1 MDQLTFISKTIEALA
16 WPTVTLVLG
25 LVFRR
30 KLLDL
35 IPAIRKLK
43 AGPVEAEFELAAKQ
57 VLADAAVAS
66 AHGATSAIKVRPE
79 TEASSGTELVAKLI
93 SARNDPIGMILEGWA
108 KVDGEL
114 FQLGAQMGL
123 SVGPLDNTNKIYQS
137 VMTMGILPA
146 ETKRLICELRE
157 LRNKVAHVKVAPTAD
172 AAQDY
177 LLAVDRVVELIFNYR
192 KNLTNYRPSNRHPS
206 PVESEGQT

>member
-1 MDQLTFISKTIEALA
+1 MDWLTFISKVIESLA
-16 WPTVTLVLG
+16 WPIVALVLG

-35 IPAIRKLK
+35 IPSIRKLK

-57 VLADAAVAS
+57 VLADAAEVSTQDAVPVAK
-66 AHGATSAIKVRPE
+66 ARPE
-79 TEASSGTELVAKLI
+79 VEAVGRQEIVARLI
-93 SARNDPIGMILEGWA
+93 NARTDPAGMILEGWA

-114 FQLGAQMGL
+114 FRLGQQMGL
-123 SVGPLDNTNKIYQS
+123 LVDPLKNTSKVYQS
-137 VMTMGILPA
+137 VMASDVLPIGTKQLILQ
-146 ETKRLICELRE
+146 LRD
-157 LRNKVAHVKVAPTAD
+157 LRNKVAHVKVTPTPE

-192 KNLTNYRPSNRHPS
+192 KNLPNYGPSNR
-206 PVESEGQT
+206 